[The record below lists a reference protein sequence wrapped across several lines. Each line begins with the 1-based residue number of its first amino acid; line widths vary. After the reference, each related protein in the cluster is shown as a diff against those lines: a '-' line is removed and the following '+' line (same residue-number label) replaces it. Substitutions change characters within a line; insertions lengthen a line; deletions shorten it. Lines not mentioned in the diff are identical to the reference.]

1 MSFNGW
7 ISQFTLAMI
16 IDTFGNFIFL
26 RSHLLFSLL
35 FFLFN
40 IVLKCVVY
48 LFLQL
53 LLALKQQII
62 FPFFRWPFKNSNI
75 TYLATNYSKESMLQ
89 PQWFILSILLG
100 DFSSASQHKLIFS
113 YSPGLIASSSE
124 RMSSHR
130 PPFLKQPFH
139 APLLPFILC

>member
-89 PQWFILSILLG
+89 PQWFILSILG

-124 RMSSHR
+124 RMSLHH